1 MKNNKKT
8 NLKISLVICTKDR
21 VNDLKEC
28 LVSVLKQTELPD
40 EIIIVDSSKN
50 QDTFL
55 MLKEEGFLASDSIH
69 FMYFHSDIQSSTYQ
83 RNKGIDLSTGDIIHF
98 LDDDVMLEPNY
109 LEQINTIYRN
119 DKEEEIGGAGG
130 LIIQSKRISGTSFL
144 SDLFKK
150 IFLLTND
157 NGDGKILPSGWG
169 VVQYRRNTTKISDT
183 EILQGCCSYRRNILN
198 EYRFD
203 ENLTGAAI
211 REDLD
216 ISYRISRKY
225 KLIYTPFAKLY
236 HKASPIG
243 REDEEL
249 YYQKYIYNHYYL
261 FRKNIKKSLFN
272 WLCFIWS
279 DIGSVLGIL
288 LISLKKKSI
297 KPIKG
302 AFKGYIQIFK
312 KSSTK

>member
-8 NLKISLVICTKDR
+8 NLKISLVISTKDR
-21 VNDLKEC
+21 ANDLKEC
-28 LVSVLKQTELPD
+28 LVSVLQQTEIPD

-50 QDTFL
+50 KDTFL
-55 MLKEEGFLASDSIH
+55 MLEKEGFLISKKSH
-69 FMYFHSDIQSSTYQ
+69 FIYFYSNIQSSTYQ
-83 RNKGIDLSTGDIIHF
+83 RNKGIDLATGDIVHF
-98 LDDDVMLEPNY
+98 LDDDVILEPDY
-109 LEQINTIYRN
+109 FEQINTIYRN
-119 DKEEEIGGAGG
+119 DEKEEIGGVGG
-130 LIIQSKRISGTSFL
+130 LIIQSKRISGTNFF

-157 NGDGKILPSGWG
+157 NGNGQMLPSGWG
-169 VVQYRRNTTKISDT
+169 VVQYRRNITKISET
-183 EILQGCCSYRRNILN
+183 EILQGCCSYRRNILD

-236 HKASPIG
+236 HKASPAG

-261 FRKNIKKSLFN
+261 FRKNIPKSLFN

-279 DIGSVLGIL
+279 DIGSILGIM
-288 LISLKKKSI
+288 LISLKKRSI
-297 KPIKG
+297 KPIRG
-302 AFKGYIQIFK
+302 ALKGYMQIFN
-312 KSSTK
+312 KSSKK